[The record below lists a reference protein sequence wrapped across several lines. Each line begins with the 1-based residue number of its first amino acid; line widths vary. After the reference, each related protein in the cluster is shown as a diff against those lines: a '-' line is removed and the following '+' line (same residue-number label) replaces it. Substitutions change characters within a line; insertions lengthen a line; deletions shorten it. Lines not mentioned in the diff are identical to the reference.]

1 MHRRSSSELACRF
14 RSPAS
19 GRPQHRLATPPKR
32 AARRPGFRPSRTRL
46 RRPGARV
53 ESQARSVRISRAN
66 PFSEVTDRFC
76 RLPLSA
82 LFDIGQRLLASE
94 TCCGRS
100 VRARMRFNCTCPD
113 YHGTAGRHRTTPSTD
128 VAFRPRLLALLC
140 HMVNLSLVIASRS

>member
-1 MHRRSSSELACRF
+1 MKKEEEDTACFKTRVPP
-14 RSPAS
+14 STAS
-19 GRPQHRLATPPKR
+19 
-32 AARRPGFRPSRTRL
+32 
-46 RRPGARV
+46 GARV

-100 VRARMRFNCTCPD
+100 VRARTRFNCTCPD
-113 YHGTAGRHRTTPSTD
+113 FHGTAGRHRTTPSTD
-128 VAFRPRLLALLC
+128 VAFRPRRPPLLC
-140 HMVNLSLVIASRS
+140 STRFRGRRTSGDFTKKR